1 MLAATKVKMSGR
13 DKKPT
18 GTLDFS
24 KSPLQF
30 SFPVGYTFLKDFSY
44 LHVWRKIY
52 REKKSTV
59 DVLTTDQ

>member
-1 MLAATKVKMSGR
+1 MRNASGHQGKNEWQR
-13 DKKPT
+13 QKKPT

-30 SFPVGYTFLKDFSY
+30 FFPVGYTFLKDFSY

-52 REKKSTV
+52 REKNQP
-59 DVLTTDQ
+59 LTS

>member
-30 SFPVGYTFLKDFSY
+30 FFPVGYTFSKDFSY
-44 LHVWRKIY
+44 LFGVKFTGEKIN
-52 REKKSTV
+52 R
-59 DVLTTDQ
+59 

>member
-24 KSPLQF
+24 ESPLQF
-30 SFPVGYTFLKDFSY
+30 FSPVGYNFLKDFSY
-44 LHVWRKIY
+44 LFGAKFTEGKIN
-52 REKKSTV
+52 R
-59 DVLTTDQ
+59 

>member
-30 SFPVGYTFLKDFSY
+30 FFTVGYNFLTDFSY

-52 REKKSTV
+52 REKNQP
-59 DVLTTDQ
+59 LTS